1 MRKLTKYFNT
11 VKKDLIL
18 VPFLIFI
25 EVIFEILIPVFMGKL
40 IDDGIK
46 ATDALEIGRAS
57 CRERV

>member
-11 VKKDLIL
+11 VKKDLIMI
-18 VPFLIFI
+18 PFLIFI

-46 ATDALEIGRAS
+46 TTDALGNAALIKTLY
-57 CRERV
+57 